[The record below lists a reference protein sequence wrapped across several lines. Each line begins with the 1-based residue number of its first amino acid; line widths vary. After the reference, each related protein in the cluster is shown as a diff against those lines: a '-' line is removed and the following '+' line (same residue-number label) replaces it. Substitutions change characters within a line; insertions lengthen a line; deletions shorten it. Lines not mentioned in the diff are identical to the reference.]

1 MNKALI
7 ILVKNP
13 ELGKVKTRLA
23 ATEGDE
29 NALSIYKKL
38 LEYTKD
44 ITANLE
50 VDVFVYYSDFIDN
63 NDLWSSSKYIKRL
76 QKGNNLGE
84 RMNTAFKEV
93 FKAGY
98 DKVIAIGSDC
108 IELTSNIIT
117 NGFTSLQ
124 NTNCTIGPA
133 VDGGYYL
140 IGLNQF
146 ESVIFEDIS
155 WSTDV
160 VLKQTKEQLK
170 KVNFTLHDLV
180 TLNDLDTIE
189 DLNRLSETKRKYLLH
204 E

>member
-29 NALSIYKKL
+29 NALFIYKKL

-63 NDLWSSSKYIKRL
+63 NDLWSSSKYSKRL

-117 NGFTSLQ
+117 NGFTSLE

-160 VLKQTKEQLK
+160 VLKQTKEQLR
-170 KVNFTLHDLV
+170 KVNFTLHELV

-189 DLNRLSETKRKYLLH
+189 DLNKLSETKRKYLLH